1 MTGVH
6 LGPERKSA
14 MKALIVVSFVIIVAI
29 VQSDVTPGADFG
41 PQENALG
48 EFKGVRYENIYTKV
62 PTSGKLVAIKITDSG
77 RIYYICKEKSGYV
90 IYNLE
95 IRPPEGFQEKIQ
107 QELKKKT
114 RNWAH
119 VNPDELL
126 FTKDIFERELRR
138 QLSKDS
144 EAVWVRNEILIDAPA
159 QSQLD
164 GSQQDVRSRRSE

>member
-1 MTGVH
+1 
-6 LGPERKSA
+6 
-14 MKALIVVSFVIIVAI
+14 MKILMFVSLVIIVAT
-29 VQSDVTPGADFG
+29 VQSDVTKGTDFG
-41 PQENALG
+41 PQENAVA

-77 RIYYICKEKSGYV
+77 KIYYICKEKSGYV

-107 QELKKKT
+107 QELKRKT

-119 VNPDELL
+119 VSPDELV
-126 FTKDIFERELRR
+126 FTKEIFERELKR

-144 EAVWVRNEILIDAPA
+144 EAVWVRNEIIIEGPV
-159 QSQLD
+159 QS
-164 GSQQDVRSRRSE
+164 RSGDQ

>member
-1 MTGVH
+1 MKILMLVSLVMT
-6 LGPERKSA
+6 
-14 MKALIVVSFVIIVAI
+14 VVT
-29 VQSDVTPGADFG
+29 VQPDFTGAAPGFG
-41 PQENALG
+41 LQENALG
-48 EFKGVRYENIYTKV
+48 EFKAVRYENVYTKV

-77 RIYYICKEKSGYV
+77 KIYYICKEKSGYV

-119 VNPDELL
+119 VNPDDLV
-126 FTKDIFERELRR
+126 FTKEIFERELKR

-144 EAVWVRNEILIDAPA
+144 EAVWVRNEIIIDD
-159 QSQLD
+159 S
-164 GSQQDVRSRRSE
+164 GKSRSSGQ

>member
-1 MTGVH
+1 
-6 LGPERKSA
+6 
-14 MKALIVVSFVIIVAI
+14 MKVSIFILLVTIVAT
-29 VQSDVTPGADFG
+29 VQPDVTRGTDFG

-48 EFKGVRYENIYTKV
+48 DFKRVRYENIYTKV

-77 RIYYICKEKSGYV
+77 KIYYICKEKSGYV

-95 IRPPEGFQEKIQ
+95 IRPPEGFEEKIQ

-119 VNPDELL
+119 INPDDLV
-126 FTKDIFERELRR
+126 FTKEIFERELKR

-144 EAVWVRNEILIDAPA
+144 EAVWVRNEIIIEEPGK
-159 QSQLD
+159 S
-164 GSQQDVRSRRSE
+164 RSAGQ

>member
-1 MTGVH
+1 
-6 LGPERKSA
+6 
-14 MKALIVVSFVIIVAI
+14 MKILMFVSLVIIVAT
-29 VQSDVTPGADFG
+29 VQPDVTGGTDFG

-48 EFKGVRYENIYTKV
+48 DFKGVRYENIYTKV

-77 RIYYICKEKSGYV
+77 KIYYICKEKSGYV

-114 RNWAH
+114 RNWAN
-119 VNPDELL
+119 VNPDELV
-126 FTKDIFERELRR
+126 FTKEIFERELKR

-144 EAVWVRNEILIDAPA
+144 EAVWVRNEIIIEEPV
-159 QSQLD
+159 QS
-164 GSQQDVRSRRSE
+164 RSGGQ

>member
-1 MTGVH
+1 VGEKKTMKILMFVSLVMTF
-6 LGPERKSA
+6 
-14 MKALIVVSFVIIVAI
+14 MT
-29 VQSDVTPGADFG
+29 VQPDFTGAVPGFG
-41 PQENALG
+41 LQENALG
-48 EFKGVRYENIYTKV
+48 EFKALRYENVYTKV

-77 RIYYICKEKSGYV
+77 KIYYICKEKSGYV

-119 VNPDELL
+119 VNPDDLV
-126 FTKDIFERELRR
+126 FTKEIFERELKR

-144 EAVWVRNEILIDAPA
+144 EAVWVRNEIIIED
-159 QSQLD
+159 S
-164 GSQQDVRSRRSE
+164 GKSRSSGQ